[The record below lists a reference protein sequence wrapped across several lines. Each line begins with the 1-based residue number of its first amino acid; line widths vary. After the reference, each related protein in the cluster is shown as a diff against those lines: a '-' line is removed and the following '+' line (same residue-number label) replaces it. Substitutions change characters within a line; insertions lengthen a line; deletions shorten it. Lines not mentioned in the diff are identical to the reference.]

1 MVPLTRDKATIDA
14 AIEGLDIAGG
24 GATYSGLGVIWGWRH
39 LHPDWRTVWGGTV
52 HPVDP
57 DDAEWASVT
66 KAVVLLTDGVDN
78 WPSEAVEAGNAA
90 WKGKGVAV
98 DRQTACTAAKD
109 DGVLIF
115 VVAALKADS
124 TFKQGLEDC
133 SSKADDPK
141 GEYVFADT
149 QSASELRDAFV
160 RIAEQLA
167 RVRKTG

>member
-1 MVPLTRDKATIDA
+1 M
-14 AIEGLDIAGG
+14 
-24 GATYSGLGVIWGWRH
+24 
-39 LHPDWRTVWGGTV
+39 

-66 KAVVLLTDGVDN
+66 KAIVLLTDGTDN
-78 WPSEAVEAGNAA
+78 WPSEVAEGGAAA
-90 WKGKGVAV
+90 WKGKGVGV
-98 DRQTACTAAKD
+98 ERQIACAAAKD
-109 DGVLIF
+109 AGILIF
-115 VVAALKADS
+115 TVAALTADS

-149 QSASELRDAFV
+149 QSASELRAAFI